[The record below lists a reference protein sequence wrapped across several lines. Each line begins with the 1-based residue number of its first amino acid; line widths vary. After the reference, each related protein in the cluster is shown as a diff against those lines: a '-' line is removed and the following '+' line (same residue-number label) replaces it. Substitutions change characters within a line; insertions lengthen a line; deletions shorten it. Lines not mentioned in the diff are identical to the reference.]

1 MNDYSVEKGG
11 VQMAENEKIWL
22 RHYPPEVPAT
32 LDYPEV
38 PLTQFLLDAAK
49 DYPERDAFDFMGK
62 SMTFRELLDEV
73 YRFAAALK
81 ELGVQKGECVGIM
94 LPNTPQGIIAYYAVL
109 MIGGIVVQINP
120 LYMKK
125 ELKHQLADSGATT
138 IVCLDLVWPR
148 VQEVKPETKLK
159 RVIVTR
165 LSDYLPV
172 PKNWLFQLKSKLA
185 GESVSVNYGGDT
197 YSFVSLLKK
206 SSPEPMEPVFESADD
221 IALLQYTGGT
231 TGLAKGAML
240 THRNLVANCCQAEAW
255 LYKAKRTEP
264 QSFVGALPFFHVYGM
279 TTVMNLGMK
288 MAAKII
294 LIPKF
299 DTDLVL
305 KKIQE
310 HKPTFFPGAPTM
322 YVGLINHPK
331 ISQYDLSSVDACL
344 SGSAP
349 LPLEVQEKF
358 EELSGGLLVEGYGMT
373 ETSPVTHANLLWD
386 RKKSGTIGLPWPDT
400 DARIVDV
407 ETGEVLPPGHE
418 GELQVKGPQVMKGY
432 WNRPEETEKV
442 LKDGWMCTGDIAKMD
457 EDGYFYILDRKKD
470 VIIAGGFN
478 IYPREVEDILY
489 EHEAVKEAAVIGV
502 KDDYRGET
510 VKAFI
515 VLKEGHSVTEKEL
528 DRFCRERLAK
538 FKVPR
543 LYEFRKELPKS
554 SIGKVLRRVLADEEK
569 ERSSQL
575 HKKNA

>member
-1 MNDYSVEKGG
+1 
-11 VQMAENEKIWL
+11 MAENEKIWL

-49 DYPERDAFDFMGK
+49 DYPERDAFDFLGK

-81 ELGVQKGECVGIM
+81 DLGVQKGECVGIM
-94 LPNTPQGIIAYYAVL
+94 LPNTPQGVIAYYAVL

-125 ELKHQLADSGATT
+125 ELKHQLRDSGAKT
-138 IVCLDLVWPR
+138 IVCLDLVWPK
-148 VQEVKPETKLK
+148 VQEVKPETQLK

-172 PKNWLFQLKSKLA
+172 PKSWLFQLKSKLT
-185 GESVSVNYGGDT
+185 GESVNVNYDAET
-197 YSFVSLLKK
+197 HSFASLMKK
-206 SSPEPMEPVFESADD
+206 TSPEPIEPVFESVDD

-255 LYKAKRTEP
+255 LYKAKRKEP

-299 DTDLVL
+299 DTKMILQM
-305 KKIQE
+305 IQK

-322 YVGLINHPK
+322 YVGLINHPE

-373 ETSPVTHANLLWD
+373 ETSPVTHANLVWD

-400 DARIVDV
+400 DARIVDI

-442 LKDGWMCTGDIAKMD
+442 LKDGWMSTGDIAKMD

-470 VIIAGGFN
+470 IIIAGGFN

-489 EHEAVKEAAVIGV
+489 EHEAVKEAAVVGV
-502 KDDYRGET
+502 QDDYRGET
-510 VKAFI
+510 VKAYI
-515 VLKEGHSVTEKEL
+515 VLKEGYSVSEKEL
-528 DRFCRERLAK
+528 DQFCRERLAK

-543 LYEFRKELPKS
+543 IYEFRKELPKS
-554 SIGKVLRRVLADEEK
+554 SIGKVLRRVLSDEEQEK
-569 ERSSQL
+569 SSPL
-575 HKKNA
+575 NKKNA